1 MSVPTKHTLPGHRK
15 EVNLLI
21 VRENTECLLIGKETI
36 DEAKTK
42 AVAERVI
49 TRAASERVART
60 AFLQAN
66 LQAQDAAE
74 HQRKFSGAPLTLRC
88 VSLRLSVVRACAA
101 VPQRFCCSIKLP

>member
-1 MSVPTKHTLPGHRK
+1 MPTKHTLPGHRK

-60 AFLQAN
+60 AFLQAKLRY

-74 HQRKFSGAPLTLRC
+74 HQRKFSGPPLTLRC
-88 VSLRLSVVRACAA
+88 VSLCLSGSCLCCCAA
-101 VPQRFCCSIKLP
+101 AL